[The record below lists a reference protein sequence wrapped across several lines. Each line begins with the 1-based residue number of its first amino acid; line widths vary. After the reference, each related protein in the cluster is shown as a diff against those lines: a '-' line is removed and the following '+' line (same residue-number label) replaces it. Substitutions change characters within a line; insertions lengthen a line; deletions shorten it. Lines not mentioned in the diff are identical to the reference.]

1 MIRREKPEGQ
11 DAKTRTIREL
21 NWEPKTELG
30 KKVKSKEI
38 TNIEEIL
45 DMGATI
51 LEPEIVDMLIPNIES
66 ELLMIGQSKGKFGG
80 GARRVFK
87 QTQKKTKEGNK
98 PSFSTVAVVGNR
110 DGIIGTGYGKA
121 KETVPAREKATREA
135 KLSIIKIKRG
145 CGSWQCRCKTP
156 HSIPFKVMGKEG
168 SVRLTL
174 IPAPKG
180 TGIKANAEVAK
191 ILKLAG
197 ITDIWSKTLG
207 QTDTKINMIK
217 ATENAL
223 KQLIETKTFLIEAD
237 KLGIT
242 EGKIKTKADNE

>member
-1 MIRREKPEGQ
+1 MIKRDKPETQ
-11 DAKTRTIREL
+11 DAKTRTIKEL

-45 DMGATI
+45 DAGATI

-98 PSFSTVAVVGNR
+98 PSFSTVAVVGNK

-174 IPAPKG
+174 LPAPKG

-223 KQLIETKTFLIEAD
+223 KQLIETKTFLIETD

-242 EGKIKTKADNE
+242 EGKLKPKIDNE